1 MNKNKCKI
9 KSSFLFLTPLITP
22 LSLVAAKCSE
32 DKKPDFPKQNEIV
45 FEKDDAINS
54 LNKNIEKF
62 SETIEQYLKK
72 QFLLNNN
79 YLNKLL
85 KGENLEI
92 TKLPNNQIATHQVEA
107 LLWNLTKKSN
117 GIVGIFKDFSISLI
131 NNFDA
136 LFSQL
141 NINNSL
147 KTKMFSFIDSIDNIL
162 LLELT
167 KTTAKIALDAQNNKI
182 TTANISSY
190 FSNNTN
196 LLSSFTLFSSTLQ
209 EMLYDLIVQ
218 SIVNSENNNEAFN
231 KELKNIESK
240 LTLLKTIIKNSV
252 ENIFLDLKKQNSS
265 SFSLM
270 TKKFQ
275 AMLFNINSK
284 VLEIA
289 KLHFSTEENK
299 NKFNQLWDSKLELY
313 KNFIKDNSMSFVS
326 TIFLIQNNLQQ
337 ISNVEYSVDL
347 VKQNNLKIIDDF
359 LKNAVSN
366 LKNISVSEE
375 DIQKL
380 TNENGDPN
388 KNIFNNEG
396 YKKIY
401 EIELDKILNY
411 LINFNAE
418 KWTTYVKNIVNRNFS
433 TFLNLITQ
441 RQTNNLLNFVSL
453 WAKDKS
459 LTYEKFVENN
469 NTNNLLNEIGNLAE
483 LKQSIDY
490 LFLSLA
496 KEAIDQ
502 TLALFND
509 ENYSKIVDLVQPL
522 RDFYNGYFEKWKD
535 VMEQPNLIKFLAA
548 KVKWD
553 LEKESILN
561 SIQFKTEQIKTKF
574 KNSFNKRMKLASNL
588 LENMLKGMSDLSEN
602 VEKVLIKRIESL

>member
-22 LSLVAAKCSE
+22 LLLVAAKCSE

-131 NNFDA
+131 NNFDG

-209 EMLYDLIVQ
+209 EMLYDLVVQ
-218 SIVNSENNNEAFN
+218 SIVNSENNDEAFN
-231 KELKNIESK
+231 KELKNIEPK
-240 LTLLKTIIKNSV
+240 LAPLKTIIKNSV

>member
-9 KSSFLFLTPLITP
+9 KSSFLFLMPLIAP

-131 NNFDA
+131 NNFDG

-196 LLSSFTLFSSTLQ
+196 LLSSFTLFSSILQ

-240 LTLLKTIIKNSV
+240 LAPLKTIIKNSV

-265 SFSLM
+265 SFSLI

-289 KLHFSTEENK
+289 KSHFSTEENK

-313 KNFIKDNSMSFVS
+313 KNFIKDNSINFVS

-490 LFLSLA
+490 LFLPLA

-574 KNSFNKRMKLASNL
+574 KNGFNKRMKLASNL

>member
-1 MNKNKCKI
+1 MNKNKWKI
-9 KSSFLFLTPLITP
+9 KSSFLFLMPLIAP

-72 QFLLNNN
+72 QFSLNNN

-131 NNFDA
+131 NNFDG

-162 LLELT
+162 LLELA

-196 LLSSFTLFSSTLQ
+196 LLSSFTLFSSILQ

-231 KELKNIESK
+231 KELKNMESK
-240 LTLLKTIIKNSV
+240 LTPLKTIIKNSV
-252 ENIFLDLKKQNSS
+252 ENIFLDLKNQNSS
-265 SFSLM
+265 SFSLI

-289 KLHFSTEENK
+289 KSHFSTEENK

-380 TNENGDPN
+380 TNKNGDPN

-490 LFLSLA
+490 LFLPLA

-574 KNSFNKRMKLASNL
+574 KNGFNKRMKLASNL
-588 LENMLKGMSDLSEN
+588 LENMLKGMSDLSKN

>member
-22 LSLVAAKCSE
+22 LLLVAAKCSE

-131 NNFDA
+131 NNFDE

-218 SIVNSENNNEAFN
+218 SIVNSENNDEAFN
-231 KELKNIESK
+231 KELKNIEPK
-240 LTLLKTIIKNSV
+240 LAPLKTIIKNSV

>member
-131 NNFDA
+131 NNFDG

-218 SIVNSENNNEAFN
+218 SIVNSENNDEAFN
-231 KELKNIESK
+231 KELKNIEPK
-240 LTLLKTIIKNSV
+240 LAPLKTIIKNSV

-490 LFLSLA
+490 LFLPLA

-522 RDFYNGYFEKWKD
+522 HDFYNGYFEKWKD

>member
-72 QFLLNNN
+72 QFSLNNN

-131 NNFDA
+131 NNFDG

-218 SIVNSENNNEAFN
+218 SIVNSENNDEAFN
-231 KELKNIESK
+231 KELKNIEPK
-240 LTLLKTIIKNSV
+240 LAPLKTIIKNSV

-561 SIQFKTEQIKTKF
+561 SIQFKTEQIKAKF

>member
-117 GIVGIFKDFSISLI
+117 GIVEIFKDFSISLI
-131 NNFDA
+131 NNFEG

-218 SIVNSENNNEAFN
+218 SIVNSENNDEAFN
-231 KELKNIESK
+231 KELKNIEPK
-240 LTLLKTIIKNSV
+240 LAPLKTIIKNSV

-265 SFSLM
+265 SFNLI

-289 KLHFSTEENK
+289 KSHFSTEENK

-313 KNFIKDNSMSFVS
+313 KNFIKDNSINFVS

-561 SIQFKTEQIKTKF
+561 SIQFKTEQIKAKF

>member
-22 LSLVAAKCSE
+22 LLLVAAKCSE

-131 NNFDA
+131 NNFDG

-218 SIVNSENNNEAFN
+218 SIVNSENNDEAFN
-231 KELKNIESK
+231 KELKNIEPK
-240 LTLLKTIIKNSV
+240 LAPLKTIIKNSV

-433 TFLNLITQ
+433 TFLNLVTQ

>member
-22 LSLVAAKCSE
+22 LLLVAAKCSE

-131 NNFDA
+131 NNFDG

-218 SIVNSENNNEAFN
+218 SIVNSENNDEAFN
-231 KELKNIESK
+231 KELKNIEPK
-240 LTLLKTIIKNSV
+240 LAPLKTIIKNSV

-588 LENMLKGMSDLSEN
+588 LENMLKDLNVLSEN

>member
-22 LSLVAAKCSE
+22 LLLVAAKCSE

-131 NNFDA
+131 NNFDG

-218 SIVNSENNNEAFN
+218 SIVNSENNDEAFN
-231 KELKNIESK
+231 KELKNIEPK
-240 LTLLKTIIKNSV
+240 LAPLKTIIKNSV

-574 KNSFNKRMKLASNL
+574 KNSFNKRMKLAGNL

>member
-1 MNKNKCKI
+1 MNKNKWKI
-9 KSSFLFLTPLITP
+9 KSSFLFLMPLIAP

-72 QFLLNNN
+72 QFSLNNN

-131 NNFDA
+131 NNFDG

-196 LLSSFTLFSSTLQ
+196 LLSSFTLFSSILQ

-231 KELKNIESK
+231 KELKNMESK
-240 LTLLKTIIKNSV
+240 LTPLKTIIKNSV
-252 ENIFLDLKKQNSS
+252 ENIFLDLKNQNSS
-265 SFSLM
+265 SFSLI

-380 TNENGDPN
+380 TNKNGDPN

-574 KNSFNKRMKLASNL
+574 KNGFNKRMKLASNL

>member
-1 MNKNKCKI
+1 MNKNKRKI

-22 LSLVAAKCSE
+22 LLLVAAKCSE

-131 NNFDA
+131 NNFDG

-218 SIVNSENNNEAFN
+218 SIVNSENNDEAFN
-231 KELKNIESK
+231 KELKNIEPK
-240 LTLLKTIIKNSV
+240 LAPLKTIIKNSV

>member
-9 KSSFLFLTPLITP
+9 KSSFLFLTPLIAP

-72 QFLLNNN
+72 QFSLNNN

-92 TKLPNNQIATHQVEA
+92 TKLPNNQIATHHVEA

-117 GIVGIFKDFSISLI
+117 GIVGIFKDFSTSLI
-131 NNFDA
+131 NNFDS

-162 LLELT
+162 LLELA

-218 SIVNSENNNEAFN
+218 SIVNSENNDEAFN

-240 LTLLKTIIKNSV
+240 LTPLKTIIKNSV

-289 KLHFSTEENK
+289 KSHFSTEKNK

-490 LFLSLA
+490 LFLPLA

-574 KNSFNKRMKLASNL
+574 KNGFNKRMKLASNL

>member
-1 MNKNKCKI
+1 MNKNKWKI
-9 KSSFLFLTPLITP
+9 KSSFLFLMPLIAP

-72 QFLLNNN
+72 QFSLNNN

-131 NNFDA
+131 NNFDG

-162 LLELT
+162 LLELA

-218 SIVNSENNNEAFN
+218 SIVNSENNDEAFN

-240 LTLLKTIIKNSV
+240 LTPLKTIIKNSV

-289 KLHFSTEENK
+289 KSHFSTEKNK

-490 LFLSLA
+490 LFLPLA

-509 ENYSKIVDLVQPL
+509 ENYSEIVDLVQPL

>member
-22 LSLVAAKCSE
+22 LLLVAAKCSE

-131 NNFDA
+131 NNFDG

-218 SIVNSENNNEAFN
+218 SIVNSENNDEAFN
-231 KELKNIESK
+231 KELKNIEPK
-240 LTLLKTIIKNSV
+240 LAPLKTIIKNSV

-469 NTNNLLNEIGNLAE
+469 NTNNLLNEIDNLAE

-561 SIQFKTEQIKTKF
+561 SIQFKTEQIKAKF

>member
-22 LSLVAAKCSE
+22 LLLVAAKCSE

-72 QFLLNNN
+72 QYLLNNN
-79 YLNKLL
+79 YLNRLL

-131 NNFDA
+131 NNFDG

-218 SIVNSENNNEAFN
+218 SIVNSENNDEAFN
-231 KELKNIESK
+231 KELKNIEPK
-240 LTLLKTIIKNSV
+240 LAPLKTIIKNSV

-574 KNSFNKRMKLASNL
+574 KNGFNKRMKLASNL

>member
-22 LSLVAAKCSE
+22 FLLVAAKCSE

-131 NNFDA
+131 NNFDG

-162 LLELT
+162 LLELA

-218 SIVNSENNNEAFN
+218 SIVNSENNDEAFN

-240 LTLLKTIIKNSV
+240 LTPLKTIIKNSV

-366 LKNISVSEE
+366 LKNILVSEE

-490 LFLSLA
+490 LFLPLA

-574 KNSFNKRMKLASNL
+574 KNGFNKRMKLASNL

>member
-1 MNKNKCKI
+1 MNKNKWKI
-9 KSSFLFLTPLITP
+9 KSSFLFLMPLIAP

-72 QFLLNNN
+72 QFSLNNN

-131 NNFDA
+131 NNFDG

-162 LLELT
+162 LLELA

-196 LLSSFTLFSSTLQ
+196 LLSSFTLFSSILQ

-231 KELKNIESK
+231 KELKNMESK
-240 LTLLKTIIKNSV
+240 LTPLKTIIKNSV

-289 KLHFSTEENK
+289 KSHFSTEENK

-380 TNENGDPN
+380 TNKNGDPN

-490 LFLSLA
+490 LFLPLA

-574 KNSFNKRMKLASNL
+574 KNGFNKRMKLASNL

>member
-22 LSLVAAKCSE
+22 LLLVAAKCSE

-131 NNFDA
+131 NNFDG

-218 SIVNSENNNEAFN
+218 SIVNSENNDEAFN
-231 KELKNIESK
+231 KELKNIEPK
-240 LTLLKTIIKNSV
+240 LAPLKTIIKNSV

-289 KLHFSTEENK
+289 KSHFSTEKNK

-574 KNSFNKRMKLASNL
+574 KNSFNKRMKLASKL

>member
-22 LSLVAAKCSE
+22 LLLVAAKCSE

-72 QFLLNNN
+72 QYLLNNN
-79 YLNKLL
+79 YLNRLL

-131 NNFDA
+131 NNFDG

-218 SIVNSENNNEAFN
+218 SIVNSENNDEAFN
-231 KELKNIESK
+231 KELKNIEPK
-240 LTLLKTIIKNSV
+240 LAPLKTIIKNSV

-289 KLHFSTEENK
+289 KSHFSTEKNK

-490 LFLSLA
+490 LFLPLA

-574 KNSFNKRMKLASNL
+574 KNGFNKRMKLASTL

>member
-22 LSLVAAKCSE
+22 LLLVAAKCSE

-72 QFLLNNN
+72 QYLLNNN
-79 YLNKLL
+79 YLNRLL

-131 NNFDA
+131 NNFDG

-218 SIVNSENNNEAFN
+218 SIVNSENNDEAFN
-231 KELKNIESK
+231 KELKNIEPK
-240 LTLLKTIIKNSV
+240 LAPLKTIIKNSV

-496 KEAIDQ
+496 KETIDQ

-574 KNSFNKRMKLASNL
+574 KNGFNKRMKLASNL

>member
-22 LSLVAAKCSE
+22 LLLVAAKCSE

-131 NNFDA
+131 NNFDG

-218 SIVNSENNNEAFN
+218 SIVNSENNDEAFN
-231 KELKNIESK
+231 KELKNIEPK
-240 LTLLKTIIKNSV
+240 LAPLKTIIKNSV

-522 RDFYNGYFEKWKD
+522 CDFYNGYFEKWKD

>member
-22 LSLVAAKCSE
+22 LLLVAAKCSE

-131 NNFDA
+131 NNFDG

-196 LLSSFTLFSSTLQ
+196 LLSSFTLFSSALQ

-218 SIVNSENNNEAFN
+218 SIVNSENNDEAFN
-231 KELKNIESK
+231 KELKNIEPK
-240 LTLLKTIIKNSV
+240 LAPLKTIIKNSV

-535 VMEQPNLIKFLAA
+535 VMEQPNLIKFLAT

>member
-72 QFLLNNN
+72 QFSLNNN

-131 NNFDA
+131 NNFDG

-162 LLELT
+162 LLELA

-196 LLSSFTLFSSTLQ
+196 LLSSFTLFSSILQ

-231 KELKNIESK
+231 KELKNMESK
-240 LTLLKTIIKNSV
+240 LTPLKTIIKNSV

-265 SFSLM
+265 SFSLI

-289 KLHFSTEENK
+289 KSHFSTEENK

-313 KNFIKDNSMSFVS
+313 KNFIKDNSINFVS

-359 LKNAVSN
+359 LKNVVSN

-380 TNENGDPN
+380 TNKNSDPN

-411 LINFNAE
+411 LINFNAK

-490 LFLSLA
+490 LFLPLA

>member
-1 MNKNKCKI
+1 MNKNKWKI
-9 KSSFLFLTPLITP
+9 KYGFLFLMPLIAT
-22 LSLVAAKCSE
+22 LSLVAVKCSE

-72 QFLLNNN
+72 EFSLNNN

-92 TKLPNNQIATHQVEA
+92 AKLPNNQIATHQVEA

-117 GIVGIFKDFSISLI
+117 GIVGIFRDFSISLI
-131 NNFDA
+131 NNFDS

-147 KTKMFSFIDSIDNIL
+147 RTKMFSFIDSIDNIL

-182 TTANISSY
+182 TTTNISSY

-196 LLSSFTLFSSTLQ
+196 LFSSFTLFSSTLQ

-218 SIVNSENNNEAFN
+218 SIVNSENNDDTFN

-240 LTLLKTIIKNSV
+240 LTPLKTIIKNSV

-265 SFSLM
+265 SFSLI

-289 KLHFSTEENK
+289 KSHFSTEQNK

-313 KNFIKDNSMSFVS
+313 KNFIKDNSINFVS

-380 TNENGDPN
+380 TNKNSDPN

-469 NTNNLLNEIGNLAE
+469 NTNNLLNEIGNLVE

-490 LFLSLA
+490 LFLPLA

-574 KNSFNKRMKLASNL
+574 KNGFNKRMKLASNL

-602 VEKVLIKRIESL
+602 AEKVLINRIESL

>member
-22 LSLVAAKCSE
+22 LLLVAAKCSE

-131 NNFDA
+131 NNFDG

-190 FSNNTN
+190 FSNNAN

-218 SIVNSENNNEAFN
+218 SIVNSENNDEAFN
-231 KELKNIESK
+231 KELKNIEPK
-240 LTLLKTIIKNSV
+240 LAPLKTIIKNSV

-359 LKNAVSN
+359 LKNAISN

>member
-22 LSLVAAKCSE
+22 LLLVAAKCSE

-72 QFLLNNN
+72 QFSLNNN

-131 NNFDA
+131 NNFDG

-162 LLELT
+162 LLELA

-218 SIVNSENNNEAFN
+218 SIVNSENNDEAFN

-240 LTLLKTIIKNSV
+240 LTPLKTIIKNSV

-289 KLHFSTEENK
+289 KSHFSTEKNK

-490 LFLSLA
+490 LFLPLA

-574 KNSFNKRMKLASNL
+574 KNGFNKRMKLASNL

>member
-22 LSLVAAKCSE
+22 LLLVAAKCSE

-131 NNFDA
+131 NNFDG

-218 SIVNSENNNEAFN
+218 SIVNSENNDEAFN
-231 KELKNIESK
+231 KELKNIEPK
-240 LTLLKTIIKNSV
+240 LAPLKTIIKNSV

>member
-1 MNKNKCKI
+1 MNKNKWKI
-9 KSSFLFLTPLITP
+9 KSSFLFLMPLIAP

-72 QFLLNNN
+72 QFSLNNN

-131 NNFDA
+131 NNFDG

-162 LLELT
+162 LLELA

-218 SIVNSENNNEAFN
+218 SIVNSENNDEAFN

-240 LTLLKTIIKNSV
+240 LTPLKTIIKNSV

-289 KLHFSTEENK
+289 KSHFSTEKNK

-366 LKNISVSEE
+366 RKNISVSEE

-490 LFLSLA
+490 LFLPLA

-574 KNSFNKRMKLASNL
+574 KNGFNKRMKLASDL

>member
-9 KSSFLFLTPLITP
+9 KSSFLFLTPLITL

-72 QFLLNNN
+72 QFSLNNN

-131 NNFDA
+131 NNFDG

-218 SIVNSENNNEAFN
+218 SIVNSENNDEAFN
-231 KELKNIESK
+231 KELKNIEPK
-240 LTLLKTIIKNSV
+240 LAPLKTIIKNSV

-561 SIQFKTEQIKTKF
+561 SIQFKTEQIKAKF

>member
-9 KSSFLFLTPLITP
+9 KSSFLFLTLLITP

-72 QFLLNNN
+72 QFSLNNN

-131 NNFDA
+131 NNFDG

-162 LLELT
+162 LLELA

-218 SIVNSENNNEAFN
+218 SIVNSENNDEAFN

-240 LTLLKTIIKNSV
+240 LTPLKTIIKNSV

-289 KLHFSTEENK
+289 KSHFSTEKNK

-366 LKNISVSEE
+366 LKNILVSEE

-490 LFLSLA
+490 LFLPLA

-574 KNSFNKRMKLASNL
+574 KNGFNKRMKLASNL
-588 LENMLKGMSDLSEN
+588 LENMLKGMSDLNEN

>member
-22 LSLVAAKCSE
+22 LLLVAAKCSE

-131 NNFDA
+131 NNFDG

-218 SIVNSENNNEAFN
+218 SIVNSENNDEAFN
-231 KELKNIESK
+231 KELKNIEPK
-240 LTLLKTIIKNSV
+240 LAPLKTIIKNSV

-289 KLHFSTEENK
+289 KLHFSTEKNK

-574 KNSFNKRMKLASNL
+574 KNGFNKRMKLASNL

>member
-72 QFLLNNN
+72 QFSLNNN

-131 NNFDA
+131 NNFDG

-182 TTANISSY
+182 TTVNISSY

-218 SIVNSENNNEAFN
+218 SIVNSENNDETFN
-231 KELKNIESK
+231 KELKNIEPK
-240 LTLLKTIIKNSV
+240 LAPLKTIIKNSV

-490 LFLSLA
+490 LFLPLA

-574 KNSFNKRMKLASNL
+574 KNGFNKRMKLASNL

>member
-22 LSLVAAKCSE
+22 LLLVAAKCSE

-131 NNFDA
+131 NNFDG

-218 SIVNSENNNEAFN
+218 SIVNSENNDETFN
-231 KELKNIESK
+231 KELKNIEPK
-240 LTLLKTIIKNSV
+240 LAPLKTIIKNSV

>member
-22 LSLVAAKCSE
+22 LLLVAAKCRE

-45 FEKDDAINS
+45 FEKDDVINS

-131 NNFDA
+131 NNFDG

-218 SIVNSENNNEAFN
+218 SIVNSENNDEAFN
-231 KELKNIESK
+231 KELKNIEPK
-240 LTLLKTIIKNSV
+240 LAPLKTIIKNSV

-313 KNFIKDNSMSFVS
+313 KNFIKDNSINFVS

-375 DIQKL
+375 DTQKL

-490 LFLSLA
+490 LFLPLA

-574 KNSFNKRMKLASNL
+574 KNGFNKRMKLASNL

>member
-72 QFLLNNN
+72 QFSLNNN

-92 TKLPNNQIATHQVEA
+92 TRLPNNQIATHQVEA

-131 NNFDA
+131 NNFDG

-218 SIVNSENNNEAFN
+218 SIVNSENNDEAFN
-231 KELKNIESK
+231 KELKNIEPK
-240 LTLLKTIIKNSV
+240 LAPLKTIIKNSV

-561 SIQFKTEQIKTKF
+561 SIQFKTEQIKAKF

>member
-1 MNKNKCKI
+1 MNKNKWKI
-9 KSSFLFLTPLITP
+9 KSSFLFLMPLIAP

-72 QFLLNNN
+72 QFSLNNN

-131 NNFDA
+131 NNFDG

-162 LLELT
+162 LLELA

-218 SIVNSENNNEAFN
+218 SIVNSENNDEAFN

-240 LTLLKTIIKNSV
+240 LTPLKTIIKNSV

-289 KLHFSTEENK
+289 KSHFSTEKNK

-490 LFLSLA
+490 LFLPLA

>member
-9 KSSFLFLTPLITP
+9 KSSFLFLTLLITP

-131 NNFDA
+131 NNFDG

-162 LLELT
+162 LLELA

-218 SIVNSENNNEAFN
+218 SIVNSENNDEAFN

-240 LTLLKTIIKNSV
+240 LTPLKTIIKNSV

>member
-22 LSLVAAKCSE
+22 LLLVAAKCSE

-131 NNFDA
+131 NNFDG

-218 SIVNSENNNEAFN
+218 SIVNSENNDEAFN
-231 KELKNIESK
+231 KELKNIEPK
-240 LTLLKTIIKNSV
+240 LAPLKTIIKNSV

-347 VKQNNLKIIDDF
+347 VKQNNLKIIDNF